1 MKLYDRFAEEFI
13 DEKERDMCAPPER
26 YEEMRERICLLKD
39 VMVFKDGQC
48 VGHGLLDE
56 NRRLLFSGYI
66 TCEMAKVAGFVW
78 QCGEE
83 GDDSDGT

>member
-26 YEEMRERICLLKD
+26 YEEMGERDYHLKD
-39 VMVFKDGQC
+39 VMVFKNGQC

-56 NRRLLFSGYI
+56 SRQLLFSGYI
-66 TCEMAKVAGFVW
+66 TCEMAKASGFVW
-78 QCGEE
+78 KCGEE
-83 GDDSDGT
+83 GEANEM